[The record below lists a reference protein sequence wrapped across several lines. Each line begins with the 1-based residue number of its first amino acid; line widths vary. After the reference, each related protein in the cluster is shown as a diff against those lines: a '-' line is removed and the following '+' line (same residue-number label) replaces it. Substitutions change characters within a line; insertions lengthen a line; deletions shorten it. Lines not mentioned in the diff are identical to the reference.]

1 MHSNDQIPH
10 DSPSTPSS
18 PIKIED
24 LPVEAGKEADVK
36 GGPAYM
42 KLGDIKGEVISS
54 PTTSA
59 YKINIQLDSNTFGL

>member
-1 MHSNDQIPH
+1 MA
-10 DSPSTPSS
+10 
-18 PIKIED
+18 KIEIND
-24 LPVEAGKEADVK
+24 LNEDVSITEEELKHVK